1 MIAKSSMV
9 QAKHSSRKTASLKKK
24 IFRDLPRIFFLQRH
38 ALGPRHSP
46 PMSYL
51 PHPSIT
57 VRAYAE
63 SRQTLFPP
71 PSQSPLPTHLFLCTV
86 KKGRKGISTTSLGP
100 KRRGDGNLIWAR
112 ESGEE
117 RGEGPLCLYHPTTCT
132 TTTTCLPVRPCVSYC
147 SLVHKTVKVRE
158 SEVCIKI
165 IERRN

>member
-1 MIAKSSMV
+1 MIAKSSTV
-9 QAKHSSRKTASLKKK
+9 QAKHSSRKTASLKNFV
-24 IFRDLPRIFFLQRH
+24 ISHGFFSSSSMLWARGILLP
-38 ALGPRHSP
+38 
-46 PMSYL
+46 SYL

-112 ESGEE
+112 ESGKE
-117 RGEGPLCLYHPTTCT
+117 RGEGPLYHPTTCT